1 MADTSRRLAGVAY
14 FTVDGVSCMLAGIS
28 VLPAQVKRE
37 TISGMD
43 GVHGYKETPIPGFI
57 SATLRDAGS
66 LSVAAFNAMTN
77 VTVMIELANGKI
89 VTARNA
95 WTVTARGQGRGFD
108 LRREVRIRFGRG
120 GVNHEQDHL
129 PDELVIELRKPI
141 EVGLESTRRSGC
153 ASRRRARSR
162 RRKRP

>member
-14 FTVDGVSCMLAGIS
+14 FTVDGVSCMLAGDFS
-28 VLPAQVKRE
+28 YSPAQVKRE

-95 WTVTARGQGRGFD
+95 WTVDSQEVKGADSTFD
-108 LRREVRIRFGRG
+108 VKFESA
-120 GVNHEQDHL
+120 
-129 PDELVIELRKPI
+129 LVE
-141 EVGLESTRRSGC
+141 E
-153 ASRRRARSR
+153 A
-162 RRKRP
+162 

>member
-14 FTVDGVSCMLAGIS
+14 FTVDGVSYMLAGDFS
-28 VLPAQVKRE
+28 YSPSQVKRE

-57 SATLRDAGS
+57 SSTLRDAGS
-66 LSVAAFNAMTN
+66 LSVASFNAMTN

-95 WTVTARGQGRGFD
+95 WTVDSQ
-108 LRREVRIRFGRG
+108 EVKGS
-120 GVNHEQDHL
+120 
-129 PDELVIELRKPI
+129 
-141 EVGLESTRRSGC
+141 ESTFDVKFES
-153 ASRRRARSR
+153 ALVEEA
-162 RRKRP
+162 

>member
-14 FTVDGVSCMLAGIS
+14 FTVDGVSYMLAGDFS
-28 VLPAQVKRE
+28 YSPVQVKRE

-95 WTVTARGQGRGFD
+95 WTVDSQEVKGADSTFD
-108 LRREVRIRFGRG
+108 VKFESA
-120 GVNHEQDHL
+120 
-129 PDELVIELRKPI
+129 LVE
-141 EVGLESTRRSGC
+141 E
-153 ASRRRARSR
+153 A
-162 RRKRP
+162 